1 MAGQAGPRG
10 KPGRGESAGAGRWP
24 ASPLPI
30 LRFPPIG
37 RGGIVWHEPYD
48 SREDQAPEPGAP
60 YPGPGGSC
68 RARTRAGAGLR
79 RCPASGC
86 GGARRNQR
94 LDGGSDGGPHPPSRR
109 RSGARTQLRTSRE
122 RPGTDRSRSR
132 LPEVA
137 RWRITMAVRDEH
149 GIPQSLADEV
159 RSRTVAPAAAE
170 QDQEQDHAHGFAW
183 LEAARI
189 AFVAIAA
196 AAIWFQVWEPIPSV
210 SLIGIIGLLV
220 GGWPIFKEAL
230 DNIVAR
236 RMTMELSMTIAIVAA
251 AAIGEFFTALVIAL
265 FVLVAEVLEGMTVS
279 RGRHAI
285 RDLLDFLP
293 RSVSVRRPGGVR
305 DVDSAELR
313 VGDAVLV
320 NPGGRVPVDG
330 TVLSGH
336 SFLDQSRITGESMPV
351 EKTPGSPVYAGSINQ
366 SGAIEIRAERLG
378 RDTSFGKIIEAVER
392 AEKSRA
398 PVQRLADR
406 MAGYLVYF
414 ALGAAA
420 LTYLITRDM
429 RSTISV
435 VIVAGACGIAA
446 GTPLA
451 ILGAIGRAAR
461 LGAIIKGGLYLE
473 ILGRVD
479 TIVLDKTGTLTYGR
493 PEVQRVVP
501 AETATTEAV
510 LDAAAAAELRSEH
523 PLGRAIVAY
532 ARAQGRSIPEP
543 ERFDYTPGRGICAL
557 VDGTTVLVGNRALL
571 LERGVSVPRT
581 FVPEEA
587 AASEILVARDTR
599 LLGAIVVADSVR
611 PEARPAIEALA
622 RMRMRTIL
630 LTGDTKSVADA
641 VGGRLGI
648 AEVHADLLPEDKL
661 ARIKHLVGRGCVV
674 AMLGDGINDAPAL
687 AEASVG
693 VAMGSG
699 TDVARESADIVL
711 LGNDLARFVDTVAI
725 ARQTRRIIW
734 QNFTGTIAVDTV
746 GMALASLGFLN
757 PLLAAFIHVAS
768 EMAFIL
774 NSARLLPAADR
785 TAAPIAADAP
795 VAGRPA

>member
-1 MAGQAGPRG
+1 
-10 KPGRGESAGAGRWP
+10 
-24 ASPLPI
+24 
-30 LRFPPIG
+30 
-37 RGGIVWHEPYD
+37 
-48 SREDQAPEPGAP
+48 
-60 YPGPGGSC
+60 
-68 RARTRAGAGLR
+68 
-79 RCPASGC
+79 
-86 GGARRNQR
+86 
-94 LDGGSDGGPHPPSRR
+94 
-109 RSGARTQLRTSRE
+109 
-122 RPGTDRSRSR
+122 
-132 LPEVA
+132 
-137 RWRITMAVRDEH
+137 MAVRDEH
-149 GIPQSLADEV
+149 GNPHSLAGEAHL
-159 RSRTVAPAAAE
+159 RSAAAAAGE
-170 QDQEQDHAHGFAW
+170 QEPDDEHDHAHAFEW

-189 AFVAIAA
+189 GLVALAA
-196 AAIWFQVWEPIPSV
+196 AAVWFRVWEPIPSV
-210 SLIGIIGLLV
+210 SLIGVIGLLV

-230 DNIVAR
+230 ENLIAR

-293 RSVSVRRPGGVR
+293 RSVSVRRSGGVR
-305 DVDSAELR
+305 DVDSAELG

-320 NPGGRVPVDG
+320 NPGARVPVDG

-351 EKTPGSPVYAGSINQ
+351 EKTAGSRVYAGSINQ

-420 LTYLITRDM
+420 LTYLLTRDM

-493 PEVQRVVP
+493 PEVQQVVA
-501 AETATTEAV
+501 AETATPEAV
-510 LDAAAAAELRSEH
+510 LDAAASAELRSEH

-532 ARAQGRSIPEP
+532 ARAQGRSIREP

-557 VDGTTVLVGNRALL
+557 VDGKTILVGNRALL
-571 LERGVSVPRT
+571 IGRGIAVPRT
-581 FVPEEA
+581 LGSREK
-587 AASEILVARDTR
+587 AASEILVARDGR

-611 PEARPAIEALA
+611 PEAKPAVEALA
-622 RMRMRTIL
+622 RMGMRTIL

-661 ARIKHLVGRGCVV
+661 ARIKDLVGRGCVV

-687 AEASVG
+687 TEANVG

-725 ARQTRRIIW
+725 ARRTRRIIW

-746 GMALASLGFLN
+746 GMVLAGLGFLN

-774 NSARLLPAADR
+774 NSARLLPAAER
-785 TAAPIAADAP
+785 IAAPIAADAP
-795 VAGRPA
+795 AAPRPA

>member
-1 MAGQAGPRG
+1 
-10 KPGRGESAGAGRWP
+10 
-24 ASPLPI
+24 
-30 LRFPPIG
+30 
-37 RGGIVWHEPYD
+37 
-48 SREDQAPEPGAP
+48 
-60 YPGPGGSC
+60 
-68 RARTRAGAGLR
+68 
-79 RCPASGC
+79 
-86 GGARRNQR
+86 
-94 LDGGSDGGPHPPSRR
+94 
-109 RSGARTQLRTSRE
+109 
-122 RPGTDRSRSR
+122 
-132 LPEVA
+132 
-137 RWRITMAVRDEH
+137 MAVRDEH

-170 QDQEQDHAHGFAW
+170 QDEEQDHAHAFAW

-189 AFVAIAA
+189 ACVAIAA

-210 SLIGIIGLLV
+210 SLIGIVGLLV

-230 DNIVAR
+230 ENIVAR

-293 RSVSVRRPGGVR
+293 RSVSIRRSDGVR

-501 AETATTEAV
+501 AENATADTV
-510 LDAAAAAELRSEH
+510 LDAAASAELRSEH

-543 ERFDYTPGRGICAL
+543 ERFDYTPGRGISAL
-557 VDGTTVLVGNRALL
+557 LDGTTVLVGNRALL
-571 LERGVSVPRT
+571 MERGVSVPRT
-581 FVPEEA
+581 FVPEEG

-611 PEARPAIEALA
+611 PEAKPAVEALA

-687 AEASVG
+687 AEANVG

-725 ARQTRRIIW
+725 ARRTRRIIW

-785 TAAPIAADAP
+785 IAAPIAADAP
-795 VAGRPA
+795 AAVRSA